1 MISVHHVLLTCSIFY
16 VFQIDFVKV
25 KCVVELQGIE
35 HARLVNKVLEENDYD
50 PVWDGD

>member
-1 MISVHHVLLTCSIFY
+1 MCYSPALIMRCIISAY
-16 VFQIDFVKV
+16 QIDFVKV

-35 HARLVNKVLEENDYD
+35 HARQVNKVLEENGYD